1 MANLLLQCI
10 KCGSPGTDSL
20 EDEIEQHEKIKAGSY
35 IKGVWTCKDCIA
47 ASQGKEKKDE
57 EEQQDTIGVTDL
69 FRIYRLLFLQKC
81 VNLKKSA
88 SGYLYI

>member
-1 MANLLLQCI
+1 MI
-10 KCGSPGTDSL
+10 
-20 EDEIEQHEKIKAGSY
+20 
-35 IKGVWTCKDCIA
+35 DCIA

-81 VNLKKSA
+81 VNLN
-88 SGYLYI
+88 GYLYI